1 VISTSTHRGQELTS
15 NASSVRGM
23 STPSI
28 TRVDFVPVPTQDAA
42 RATAFYRDTLG
53 LAESEHTVD
62 KPFSEFDLGGTTLS
76 VWDPTSAGIEFKPNS
91 NAFALHTD
99 DVKAM
104 RELLEGRGVRF
115 FGDILDT
122 GVCHMAFFA
131 DPDGNP
137 LMLHGRYAPR
147 G

>member
-1 VISTSTHRGQELTS
+1 
-15 NASSVRGM
+15 M

-28 TRVDFVPVPTQDAA
+28 TRVDFVPIPTRDAA

-53 LAESEHTVD
+53 LEESEHTVS
-62 KPFSEFDLGGTTLS
+62 KPFSEFDLGGTTLN
-76 VWDPTSAGIEFKPNS
+76 VWDPRTAGLEFKANT
-91 NAFALHTD
+91 NAVALHTD

-104 RELLEGRGVRF
+104 RELLEGRGVAF
-115 FGDILDT
+115 FGDTFDT
-122 GVCHMAFFA
+122 GVCHMAIFA

>member
-1 VISTSTHRGQELTS
+1 
-15 NASSVRGM
+15 M
-23 STPSI
+23 CTPSVTPGDI
-28 TRVDFVPVPTQDAA
+28 VPIPTRDAA

-53 LAESEHTVD
+53 LEESEHTVS
-62 KPFSEFDLGGTTLS
+62 KPFSEFDLGGTTLN
-76 VWDPTSAGIEFKPNS
+76 VWDPRTAGLEFKANT
-91 NAFALHTD
+91 NAVALHTD

-104 RELLEGRGVRF
+104 RELLEGRGVAF
-115 FGDILDT
+115 FGDTFDT
-122 GVCHMAFFA
+122 GVCHMAIFA

>member
-1 VISTSTHRGQELTS
+1 
-15 NASSVRGM
+15 M
-23 STPSI
+23 PSI
-28 TRVDFVPVPTQDAA
+28 TRVDFMPIPTQDAE

-53 LAESEHTVD
+53 LEESEHTVG

-76 VWDPTSAGIEFKPNS
+76 IWDPASNGMEFKANS

-99 DVKAM
+99 DVKGM
-104 RELLEGRGVRF
+104 REELEGRGVTF

-147 G
+147 S